1 MPKRY
6 TFKVVLSGVGETVDE
21 AKFDAIDGFIL
32 DVGEFDVLEVEY
44 LDENYEVIDVCN
56 KDEKE
61 YTIFFTEIFG
71 MDEIVYEISSELSLE
86 EVIEEAKQKL
96 ITQYYTIEVKEGFQ
110 L

>member
-1 MPKRY
+1 M
-6 TFKVVLSGVGETVDE
+6 S
-21 AKFDAIDGFIL
+21 
-32 DVGEFDVLEVEY
+32 
-44 LDENYEVIDVCN
+44 